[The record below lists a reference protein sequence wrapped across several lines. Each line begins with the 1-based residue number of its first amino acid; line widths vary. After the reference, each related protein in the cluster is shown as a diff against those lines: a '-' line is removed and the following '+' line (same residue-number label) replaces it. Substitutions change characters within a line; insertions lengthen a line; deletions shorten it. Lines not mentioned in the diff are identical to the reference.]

1 MSALT
6 ERQMPLSEKNGRIW
20 RAICTTALKGMSMQ
34 EVVEK
39 FKGVYDVAPLANGI
53 RALVECGYIAPSAK
67 GRYARY
73 TVTEKIPRGHQRPV
87 FLDEQEEHEA
97 KQHASVTLPEAPVS
111 IFTLCKPSDPSTWV
125 PAGSEPPAEAPAP
138 STELQPQ
145 QQQPLQS
152 KPARFTLT
160 SDGCLYIDGPGLDA
174 AVTLP
179 PDVTRPMFRWLDRLG
194 GTNLQRT
201 VEATA
206 P

>member
-1 MSALT
+1 MSTLT
-6 ERQMPLSEKNGRIW
+6 ARQMPLSEKNGRIW
-20 RAICTTALKGMSMQ
+20 RAICATALNGMSMQ

-53 RALVECGYIAPSAK
+53 RALVECGYIAPSAR

-73 TVTEKIPRGHQRPV
+73 TITEKIPRGHQRPV
-87 FLDEQEEHEA
+87 FLDEQEDREP
-97 KQHASVTLPEAPVS
+97 KPHASVTLPDAPVS

-125 PAGSEPPAEAPAP
+125 PAGTEPPAEAPAP
-138 STELQPQ
+138 STGLLPQ
-145 QQQPLQS
+145 QQPQ

-201 VEATA
+201 VEVTA